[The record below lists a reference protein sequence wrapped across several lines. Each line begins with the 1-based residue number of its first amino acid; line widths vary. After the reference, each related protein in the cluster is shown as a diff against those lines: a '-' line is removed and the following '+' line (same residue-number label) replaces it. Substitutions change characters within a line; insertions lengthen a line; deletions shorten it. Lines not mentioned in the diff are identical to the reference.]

1 MKKIFLVSIICCG
14 LHIIGYTQ
22 SIGIGTTTPNSNA
35 KLDIVDST
43 KGILIPRMNSIHKN
57 NIPNTKG
64 LMVFDTD
71 TNSFWYND
79 GTNWQELLIS
89 QDKKILTHIYLS
101 TSF

>member
-1 MKKIFLVSIICCG
+1 MKKYFSLSLICCAIQ
-14 LHIIGYTQ
+14 LAGYTQ
-22 SIGIGTTTPNSNA
+22 SIGIGTISPSPNA

-43 KGILIPRMNSIHKN
+43 KGILIPRMNSTQKN

-79 GTNWQELLIS
+79 GIKWQEFSIS

-101 TSF
+101 DSF